1 MSQARELGLPQL
13 LCPTH
18 GYCSDPFRAL
28 RRSRRRGRRE
38 VGENECYISSFLP

>member
-1 MSQARELGLPQL
+1 MSQARELGLPQP

-18 GYCSDPFRAL
+18 GYCSDLFRAL
-28 RRSRRRGRRE
+28 RRRRRGRRD